1 VKVFSIFGTSKT
13 GKTSSVEAVI
23 RELRKRNY
31 SVGSVKDIHYEGF
44 AMDTPGS
51 DTYRHQY
58 AGAEMVTA
66 RGIFETDVLYSGRLP
81 LSQVLA
87 LYDQDY
93 VVLEGTNEF
102 DGPGII
108 SAKDIADIDRR
119 MRGTVFAITG
129 RISAELAEYKG
140 LPVLNA
146 LTDTARLV
154 DLIEAAVP
162 DWVGQTE
169 WLK

>member
-1 VKVFSIFGTSKT
+1 MFSIFGTSKT

-23 RELRKRNY
+23 CELRKRNY

-44 AMDTPGS
+44 AVDTPGS
-51 DTYRHQY
+51 DTYRHRC
-58 AGAEMVTA
+58 AGAEIVTA
-66 RGIFETDVLYSGRLP
+66 RGLLETDVLYPGRLP
-81 LSQVLA
+81 LVQILGW
-87 LYDQDY
+87 YDQDY

-102 DGPGII
+102 SGPGII
-108 SAKDIADIDRR
+108 SAKDAEDIDRR

-129 RISAELAEYKG
+129 RISGERTEYKG
-140 LPVLNA
+140 LPVINA
-146 LTDTARLV
+146 LTDAARLV

-162 DWVGQTE
+162 EWTGQTE